1 MWWME
6 TSPKEDQQA
15 ARGMDARIRSLAL
28 MCHYQFIRN
37 QLELFEGGFG
47 IVDEFLGYDVKYEL

>member
-1 MWWME
+1 MRME
-6 TSPKEDQQA
+6 SSPEEDQQA
-15 ARGMDARIRSLAL
+15 ARGMDVRIRSLAL

-37 QLELFEGGFG
+37 QSELFEGSFG

>member
-1 MWWME
+1 MRME
-6 TSPKEDQQA
+6 SSPEEDRQA

-37 QLELFEGGFG
+37 QSELFEGGFG

>member
-1 MWWME
+1 MRME
-6 TSPKEDQQA
+6 SSPEEDQQA

-37 QLELFEGGFG
+37 QSELFEGSFG
-47 IVDEFLGYDVKYEL
+47 IVDEFLRDYVGYYL

>member
-1 MWWME
+1 ME
-6 TSPKEDQQA
+6 SSPEADQQA

-37 QLELFEGGFG
+37 HSKLFERGFG
-47 IVDEFLGYDVKYEL
+47 IVDEFLGYDVQYER